1 MPSSSAPG
9 TFNRRTFA
17 PLATS
22 ALPNPTCSLFDS
34 LTVRA
39 SASSFIAEQRVSAS
53 ISCSAYH
60 SAGLNSASSRVCD
73 PRRYSFE
80 HGGRS

>member
-9 TFNRRTFA
+9 TFSRRTFA
-17 PLATS
+17 PVAIR
-22 ALPNPTCSLFDS
+22 ALPKPISSRLESLA
-34 LTVRA
+34 VRA
-39 SASSFIAEQRVSAS
+39 AGSSFIAEHRVRTS

-60 SAGLNSASSRVCD
+60 SAGWNSASSRVWD